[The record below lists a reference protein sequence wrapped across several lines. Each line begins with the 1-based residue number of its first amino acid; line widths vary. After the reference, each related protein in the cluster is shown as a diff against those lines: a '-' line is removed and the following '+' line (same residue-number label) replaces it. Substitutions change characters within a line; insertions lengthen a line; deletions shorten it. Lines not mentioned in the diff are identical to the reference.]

1 MTFTRCHILRGGKT
15 VLVKLTCP
23 HCGAAMDVDDN
34 RDKIFCSFCGTEIAN
49 LKEKIEITQNVNMSG
64 TVRHVMDRSN
74 EPNLYISYASAVPSV
89 VMIVNVVDS
98 GIKNTYL
105 NGMSQTY
112 HLSQGQHV
120 VVLKIGKRNYNRT
133 IFIPSD
139 NSPVRINATFTG
151 RSAEITIDQPN
162 ETEDDKAAADQAQTG
177 SRQAQPL
184 VKTEK
189 KRQSVLAII
198 SFVLSFL
205 LYAAFAAVPLAILD
219 LILSKKDKDH
229 SHGLAIA
236 ALIIGTIMSFS
247 MIVTLVG
254 GNKSIITNS
263 AVPVAAEESTLKS
276 TTSSASNWEIDHYI
290 DDFGDE
296 TGSAYLRGTFQ
307 GKYSNSLSSDHKL
320 TVYFCYD
327 DEQKAFIIRLL
338 EYNKYKAKFSSL
350 DKINLKVKLD
360 DKEYTIDL
368 KVADS
373 GSDLYFKKDDKEFST
388 IKNALLQG
396 KEMKCIIKESIL
408 GQTYSFTIDGI
419 GFNDMLQEAG
429 N

>member
-1 MTFTRCHILRGGKT
+1 M
-15 VLVKLTCP
+15 LVKLQCP
-23 HCGAAMDVDDN
+23 HCGASMEVNDSQ
-34 RDKIFCSFCGTEIAN
+34 DKVYCTYCGTEIAN
-49 LKEKIEITQNVNMSG
+49 LAQRIEITQNVNMSG

-74 EPNLYISYASAVPSV
+74 DPNLYISYASAVPNV

-112 HLSQGQHV
+112 HLSQGQHT
-120 VVLKIGKRNYNRT
+120 VVLKIGKKNYNRT
-133 IFIPSD
+133 IIIPSD
-139 NSPVRINATFTG
+139 NSPVRINATYTG

-162 ETEDDKAAADQAQTG
+162 VTKEDIAAFQQV
-177 SRQAQPL
+177 QP
-184 VKTEK
+184 VAKTEK

-205 LYAAFAAVPLAILD
+205 LYAAFAAVPLAVLD

-236 ALIIGTIMSFS
+236 ALIIGTIMSFTVI
-247 MIVTLVG
+247 MALVG
-254 GNKSIITNS
+254 ANNVIDANS
-263 AVPVAAEESTLKS
+263 TVTDSMGAVYSAETTTEESASKQ
-276 TTSSASNWEIDHYI
+276 TTSITSNWEIDHYI
-290 DDFGDE
+290 DDFGDK

-307 GKYSNSLSSDHKL
+307 GKYSNALSSDQKL

-338 EYNKYKAKFSSL
+338 ENNRNKASFSSL
-350 DKINLKVKLD
+350 QDVILKVKLDD

-373 GSDLYFKKDDKEFST
+373 GNDLYFRNDVKGYKSIKD
-388 IKNALLQG
+388 ALSQG
-396 KEMKCIIKESIL
+396 KEIKCVIKESL
-408 GQTYSFTIDGI
+408 FSQTYNFTIDGV
-419 GFNDMLQEAG
+419 GFKEKLKEVEK
-429 N
+429 